1 MRLRKSINGKC
12 RDCIY
17 DHLDKG
23 TAAQQIACC
32 VDTDCF
38 LHPVRPITTKGIP
51 IALLQHWR
59 VKPSDL
65 CNRARPLVE
74 NASSCSVESRN
85 DRLAAGTPFTH
96 TNGAGWDTCVL
107 ENQGTTK

>member
-1 MRLRKSINGKC
+1 MSLRKPINGKC

-32 VDTDCF
+32 VDTDCP
-38 LHPVRPITTKGIP
+38 LHPVRPITTKSIP

-65 CNRARPLVE
+65 CDRARPLVE
-74 NASSCSVESRN
+74 NASSCSVEGQIGL
-85 DRLAAGTPFTH
+85 LAGRSLATH
-96 TNGAGWDTCVL
+96 TNVPHGASDLNRSQV
-107 ENQGTTK
+107 